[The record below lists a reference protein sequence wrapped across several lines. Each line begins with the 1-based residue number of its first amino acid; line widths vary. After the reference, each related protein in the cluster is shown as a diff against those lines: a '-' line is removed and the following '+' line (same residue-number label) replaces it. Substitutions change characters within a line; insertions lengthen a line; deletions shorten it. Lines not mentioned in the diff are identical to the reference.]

1 MSYKLTVSDEWSS
14 IRPEDLWVY
23 NKLQLSQVLGYTCG
37 PAGLE
42 VPEPGFYIVRPS
54 MNFMGMGRYSRREKI
69 RRNTEHLHPGTFWC
83 EEFTGEHLSVDFQ
96 NKEPKLVVRGNRD
109 EGDKLY
115 RWTYWEIVETI
126 VEFPEVLNDIATRY
140 EWINCEFIG
149 GKLIEVHLRR
159 NPDFRYSN
167 TVAVPVWNDQRVPEL
182 DESTGMYYIED
193 KDYRR
198 QGFIVN
204 GK

>member
-54 MNFMGMGRYSRREKI
+54 INFMGMGRYSRREKI
-69 RRNTEHLHPGTFWC
+69 RRDTEHLHPGTFWC

-115 RWTYWEIVETI
+115 RWSYWEVVETI

-149 GKLIEVHLRR
+149 GKLIEVHFRR
-159 NPDFRYSN
+159 NPDFRYNN
-167 TVAVPVWNDQRVPEL
+167 TMAMPVWKDQKVPEL